1 MKQYNVYIQNLYIH
15 TYAILGAF
23 HKVLQILC
31 GCSKGYGSSAIVVCC
46 FHLDLDI
53 IHN

>member
-23 HKVLQILC
+23 HKVLQIIYS
-31 GCSKGYGSSAIVVCC
+31 CSKGYGSSAIVIRC
-46 FHLDLDI
+46 FQGLALGP
-53 IHN
+53 

>member
-23 HKVLQILC
+23 HKVYRIIC
-31 GCSKGYGSSAIVVCC
+31 GCSKGNCSSAIVILC
-46 FHLDLDI
+46 FHGFSLGP
-53 IHN
+53 

>member
-23 HKVLQILC
+23 PKVFQIIC
-31 GCSKGYGSSAIVVCC
+31 GCHKSYGSSAVVTVC
-46 FHLDLDI
+46 FQGLAVGP
-53 IHN
+53 